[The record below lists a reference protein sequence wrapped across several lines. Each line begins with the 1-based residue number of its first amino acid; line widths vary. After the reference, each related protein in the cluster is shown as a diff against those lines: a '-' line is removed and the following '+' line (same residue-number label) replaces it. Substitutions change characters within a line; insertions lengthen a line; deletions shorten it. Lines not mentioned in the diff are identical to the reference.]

1 MTNIL
6 LAVLAYLALMV
17 PLLLI
22 FGQTDDGDD
31 L

>member
-1 MTNIL
+1 MTYIL

-22 FGQTDDGDD
+22 FGQTDGDD